1 MGQREP
7 PTCTLS
13 GALSLTSPSFPSVP
27 AYCGLGV
34 SVLRVGSQPAQSC
47 AFCPLCSPPCGQVFT
62 ETPPSHNASSQGPE
76 TLGCAGGAL
85 VLGLRVPRTAFC
97 FTGGSVASAGGSCA
111 PARQEDAGVQRM
123 RAHGPLRILTKLRS
137 ESERVSSFRGQQGG
151 PEYETERTHVSP
163 GGEGALLR
171 HCGAESTVTSGPGQ
185 GGRQKVRASRR
196 NGVKGHKTDH

>member
-1 MGQREP
+1 MVSLYSEWAASQPRAAPSAPSAAHPVGRCSQRPRLPTMP
-7 PTCTLS
+7 P
-13 GALSLTSPSFPSVP
+13 PR
-27 AYCGLGV
+27 
-34 SVLRVGSQPAQSC
+34 VLRLWAVP
-47 AFCPLCSPPCGQVFT
+47 
-62 ETPPSHNASSQGPE
+62 
-76 TLGCAGGAL
+76 GGAL
-85 VLGLRVPRTAFC
+85 VLGLRVPGTAFC